1 MLQIY
6 QATSGEFES
15 ASCDYIEDEIVKKNK
30 GYLIYFGDAD
40 DVKGNGKYSW
50 LTEIAAND
58 RHRNYGQ
65 DEIGFMYNDN
75 ETCMKN
81 RGVPKNTLILYLH
94 SEATPFVLQ
103 EGDTKQTKLTK
114 DKVHTWVN

>member
-1 MLQIY
+1 M
-6 QATSGEFES
+6 
-15 ASCDYIEDEIVKKNK
+15 
-30 GYLIYFGDAD
+30 
-40 DVKGNGKYSW
+40 
-50 LTEIAAND
+50 TEIAAND

-81 RGVPKNTLILYLH
+81 RGVPKNTLILYMH

-114 DKVHTWVN
+114 DKVHTWVNQSIAEFQLRWTNRTKTALE